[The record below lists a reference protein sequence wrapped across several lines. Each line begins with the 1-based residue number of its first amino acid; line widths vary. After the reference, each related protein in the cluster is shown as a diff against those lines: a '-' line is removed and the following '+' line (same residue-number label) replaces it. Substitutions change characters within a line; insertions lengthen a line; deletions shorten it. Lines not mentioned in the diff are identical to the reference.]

1 MKLHQ
6 RTAITVAALSAAAIA
21 GGGATY
27 AATQV
32 ARPSAESVT
41 DDGDMMSDHSAGMGM
56 GMGMGSFTDDA
67 PFDAQFLDQM
77 TVHHEGAIMSTQAMI
92 ADSDQPELRELA
104 DDILTSQQEQITQMQ
119 SWRNQWYPDLET
131 TFGMAGESMM
141 GDSMMGESMMGESM
155 MGDDAGTERMYL
167 QMMVVHHQ
175 LAVDMAERAQR
186 DAVHPQLQDL
196 AVTIAKEQAEQIT
209 LMRGYLADSPAATGP

>member
-27 AATQV
+27 AATQI
-32 ARPSAESVT
+32 ASPSAESVT
-41 DDGDMMSDHSAGMGM
+41 DDGDMMSDHSAGMNM
-56 GMGMGSFTDDA
+56 NMGMGSFTDDA

-77 TVHHEGAIMSTQAMI
+77 IVHHEGAIMSTQAMI

-131 TFGMAGESMM
+131 TTGMMGDSMM
-141 GDSMMGESMMGESM
+141 GDSMMGDSMMG
-155 MGDDAGTERMYL
+155 GGADTERMYL
-167 QMMVVHHQ
+167 QMMIVHHQ
-175 LAVDMAERAQR
+175 LAVDMAERAQS

-196 AVTIAKEQAEQIT
+196 AVTIEKEQAEQIT
-209 LMRGYLADSPAATGP
+209 LMRGYLGESSVGTRP

>member
-27 AATQV
+27 AATQI
-32 ARPSAESVT
+32 ASPSAESVT
-41 DDGDMMSDHSAGMGM
+41 DDGDMMSDHSAGMNM
-56 GMGMGSFTDDA
+56 NMGMGSFTDDA

-77 TVHHEGAIMSTQAMI
+77 IVHHEGAIMSTQAMI

-131 TFGMAGESMM
+131 TTGMMGDSMM
-141 GDSMMGESMMGESM
+141 GDSMMGG
-155 MGDDAGTERMYL
+155 GADTERMYL
-167 QMMVVHHQ
+167 QMMIVHHQ
-175 LAVDMAERAQR
+175 LAVDMAERAQS

-196 AVTIAKEQAEQIT
+196 AVTIEKEQAEQIT
-209 LMRGYLADSPAATGP
+209 LMRGYLGESSVGTRP